1 MHVAMETITEGLC
14 FTNRGI
20 NYRPLQLLCYFSGK
34 SAAFSPMKR
43 VMTAVNSKRICG
55 SLVWE

>member
-1 MHVAMETITEGLC
+1 MHVVMETITKPVF

-20 NYRPLQLLCYFSGK
+20 NYRPLQLLCCFSGK

-43 VMTAVNSKRICG
+43 GMTAINSKRICG